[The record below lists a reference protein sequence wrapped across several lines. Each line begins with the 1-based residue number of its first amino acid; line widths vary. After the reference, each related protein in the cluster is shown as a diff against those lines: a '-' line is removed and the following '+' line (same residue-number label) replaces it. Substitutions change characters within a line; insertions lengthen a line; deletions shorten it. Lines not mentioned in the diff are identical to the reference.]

1 MEVGMQEFLVL
12 IVILLFIAFIQKG
25 AEILLEKNSLEK
37 HKPMLA
43 IGCIITS
50 YLVLGRYV
58 YVHILEELFAFIGFS
73 F

>member
-1 MEVGMQEFLVL
+1 MQEFLLL
-12 IVILLFIAFIQKG
+12 IAILLFIAFVQKG
-25 AEILLEKNSLEK
+25 AEILLEKNNLEK
-37 HKPMLA
+37 HKPMLS

-58 YVHILEELFAFIGFS
+58 YVHILEDLIAFIGFS